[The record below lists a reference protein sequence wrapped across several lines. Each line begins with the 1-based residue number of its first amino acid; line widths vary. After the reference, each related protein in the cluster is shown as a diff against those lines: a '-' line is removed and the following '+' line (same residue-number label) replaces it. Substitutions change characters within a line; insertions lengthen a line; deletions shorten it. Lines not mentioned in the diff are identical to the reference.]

1 MWGLYTNTTPLLST
15 RGPLSVA
22 LALTLSPIGE
32 SVGDSGGKWGDS
44 PIGTRWHSRAP
55 NNFLATY

>member
-1 MWGLYTNTTPLLST
+1 MWGLYISLPLLLST
-15 RGPLSVA
+15 RGRLSVA

-32 SVGDSGGKWGDS
+32 SVGNSGGKWGDS

>member
-32 SVGDSGGKWGDS
+32 SVGDSGGRWGDS
-44 PIGTRWHSRAP
+44 PHGTFSRPAFP
-55 NNFLATY
+55 

>member
-32 SVGDSGGKWGDS
+32 SVGDSGVMWGDS
-44 PIGTRWHSRAP
+44 TYGTLSRPAFP
-55 NNFLATY
+55 